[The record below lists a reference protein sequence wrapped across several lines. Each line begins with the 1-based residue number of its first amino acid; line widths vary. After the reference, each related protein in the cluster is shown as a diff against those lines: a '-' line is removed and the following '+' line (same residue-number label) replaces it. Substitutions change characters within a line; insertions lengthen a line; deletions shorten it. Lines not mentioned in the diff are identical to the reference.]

1 MCSHQKSQS
10 ALQATVWCWKGALG
24 CKQLSNNSSA
34 GITFAK
40 QWCTLCNLCKAVVYP
55 VYSKQITMKSKTI
68 TINHAAVLAGTSK
81 NTGGNVAPREHACCH
96 NRPNKTTTLNTILSS
111 ARTLHQVLCLVYRS
125 KIKARKFRVDG
136 FTIEAFACQLHL
148 GDITAVLPEEE
159 EDPGKHA
166 RPPTDPTDRHSP
178 SPGTTSG
185 TTQSAPGGSSP
196 DEPPI
201 QGQLQPPMELC
212 VAAWL

>member
-1 MCSHQKSQS
+1 MHLVSTI
-10 ALQATVWCWKGALG
+10 AVTVC
-24 CKQLSNNSSA
+24 
-34 GITFAK
+34 
-40 QWCTLCNLCKAVVYP
+40 
-55 VYSKQITMKSKTI
+55 
-68 TINHAAVLAGTSK
+68 
-81 NTGGNVAPREHACCH
+81 
-96 NRPNKTTTLNTILSS
+96 PNKTTNLYVIMSA
-111 ARTLHQVLCLVYRS
+111 ARTSCQVLLVIHRA

-159 EDPGKHA
+159 EDLGKHA

-201 QGQLQPPMELC
+201 QG
-212 VAAWL
+212 